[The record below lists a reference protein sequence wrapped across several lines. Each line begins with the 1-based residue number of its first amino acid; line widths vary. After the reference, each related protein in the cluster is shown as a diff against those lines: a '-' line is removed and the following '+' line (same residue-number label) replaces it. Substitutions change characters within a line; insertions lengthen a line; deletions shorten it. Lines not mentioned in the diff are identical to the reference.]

1 MGGNSR
7 VNKKS
12 SSSAPTTSLS
22 LFSFFKS
29 SRRSSHFR
37 DDLRIAEDAK
47 SPRKVWPSEDDKRG
61 YVAKPGIDRIAT
73 TVIAKRHENWISESK
88 HEAIKFDE

>member
-12 SSSAPTTSLS
+12 SSSATTISLS

-29 SRRSSHFR
+29 SRRSSHFQ
-37 DDLRIAEDAK
+37 DDSRITEDVK
-47 SPRKVWPSEDDKRG
+47 SPRKVRPSEDDKRG

-73 TVIAKRHENWISESK
+73 AIIAKRHENWISESK
-88 HEAIKFDE
+88 LQAIKFDE